1 MKAVSYTSNT
11 EQQLAW
17 SSRAGY
23 QAVRTAPAPCY
34 LPAAPGCEAPLREPW
49 AASRSR
55 VEMRASGFGTRR
67 RADAAL
73 QDGVK
78 KREQQRIR
86 QQLHDD
92 LGGVLTGLKACIAV
106 AIERAARAG
115 AATDPLLADA
125 SLLAEVAFDTVR
137 KIATDL
143 RPAVL
148 EQMGLWRALKCNASM
163 LARRSSLRCD
173 IQVAAS
179 LTSRAL
185 GYERELTIFRIVCEA
200 LTNVE
205 RHARA
210 SNVQVCAFESGGAL
224 IVTVADNGIGFKAA
238 GGATLGVAGMK
249 ERANDAGGTLS
260 VWSGGAGT
268 LLRLMLP
275 FETLP

>member
-1 MKAVSYTSNT
+1 MNAVPSTLNT
-11 EQQLAW
+11 QQQLA
-17 SSRAGY
+17 SRAAN
-23 QAVRTAPAPCY
+23 QAVRTAPAAVC
-34 LPAAPGCEAPLREPW
+34 LPAAPVCEAPLREPW
-49 AASRSR
+49 AASRAR

-67 RADAAL
+67 RSDAAL
-73 QDGVK
+73 QEGVK
-78 KREQQRIR
+78 KREQHRIR

-106 AIERAARAG
+106 AIERAACAG
-115 AATDPLLADA
+115 ATTDPLLADA

-163 LARRSSLRCD
+163 LARRSAIRCD

-210 SNVQVCAFESGGAL
+210 SNVQVCAFESGGSL
-224 IVTVADNGIGFKAA
+224 IVTVADNGIGFKTA

-249 ERANDAGGTLS
+249 ERASDAGGTLT
-260 VWSGGAGT
+260 VWSGGTGT

-275 FETLP
+275 FEHCHDA